1 MPPPLRSTP
10 DILVLG
16 MHRSGTSALTRVL
29 AGAGAWVG
37 DDEEMLPAHPAD
49 NPTGYWERR
58 DIVAAHDEFLTAAGC
73 GWDRLAHFDYA
84 KVDDAARRDLRT
96 RLMDILGAIETQGR
110 PLVLK
115 DPRLCVTLPAWLDLL
130 PAAVPVIAVRDPREI
145 ASSIRR
151 SHRGVFATHYLVALW
166 EKYLRSALDAL
177 AGRRVLFVA
186 YARLVAD
193 PANQAARIL
202 TGLRHLGV
210 TGLAD
215 PSRELIAATIDARL
229 ARSPPRSNTLLTP
242 GQTALYGW
250 LERCACAAEPVPVAD
265 VPGGLGPDQTL
276 AEYEEAAAWLKQ
288 RTRESVLAE
297 ITQRLAA
304 VEAATEHQRTAMLT
318 QIQLLGQQ
326 VAATGVALEQS
337 RAEATAARAEIERLG
352 GEIGHQHELATAL
365 ERGRAAAHAAV
376 DAMRASL
383 SWRLTAP
390 LRGLG
395 ALALASLHG
404 CEQGLYR
411 LYYALP
417 GFDADRKRA
426 AIVSLHQHAP
436 WLTGRTE
443 SYRMYQLERDIEARR
458 DHQQR
463 CNRQSAM
470 TAVAAMS
477 TRPLISIVMP
487 VHDVD
492 PRWLHEATDSVRN
505 QFYPHW
511 ELCIVDDASARAET
525 RAALSAIANLRD
537 QRIRMSRLDDNA
549 GIAGA
554 SNAALAMASGE
565 YVGLLDHDDVLARD
579 ALLEMARVIVADA
592 PDLLYSD
599 EDKLDENGGHVEP
612 NFKPDFSPDYLLSN
626 NYICHFLVIRREL
639 LDRIGAF
646 RVGFDGAQDYDLVL
660 RASEMAHHIAH
671 VPLVLYHWRKATNST
686 AGSIEAKPA
695 AVEAGR
701 RAVDDA
707 LARRGIRGRAQHGP
721 FAATY
726 TVRRTLAERPLIS
739 IIVPFRDKPDLLRAC
754 FESVLET
761 STYAAF
767 ELIGIDN
774 GSTGS
779 STQELMRELTTRDRR
794 IRFERY
800 DAPFNYSAINNFGVR
815 HARGEY
821 LLFLNN
827 DTRVIAPDWL
837 EAMLEQSARPE
848 VAVVGAKLLYE
859 DTTIQHAGVI
869 AGLNGV
875 AGHAHLGLPRDYP
888 GYFAKTQLIH
898 NVSAVTFAC
907 AMTRRK
913 VFDEL
918 GGLDEC
924 DLTIAFNDIDYCL
937 RARERGYLVVYT
949 PLAELYHY
957 ESKSRG
963 SDFKDDATHDRF
975 LTEVAFMQRRHATLL
990 RDGDPYYNPNL
1001 SLLRGYEPAIDYV
1014 AGLPP

>member
-1 MPPPLRSTP
+1 MPIPRRPIH

-16 MHRSGTSALTRVL
+16 MHRSGTSVLVRALTHMGGW
-29 AGAGAWVG
+29 AG
-37 DDEEMLPAHPAD
+37 DDAALLPAHSAD

-58 DIVAAHDEFLTAAGC
+58 DIVTAHDEFLADAGFS
-73 GWDRLAHFDYA
+73 WNRLAHFDYA
-84 KVDDAARRDLRT
+84 RVDEAVRRVLRT
-96 RLMDILGAIETQGR
+96 RLTDLLGAIDTRGR

-115 DPRLCVTLPAWLDLL
+115 DPRLCVTLPVWLDLL
-130 PAAVPVIAVRDPREI
+130 PLAVPVIAVRDPREI

-177 AGRRVLFVA
+177 AGRKVLFVE

-193 PANQAARIL
+193 PANEAARIV
-202 TGLRHLGV
+202 TGLRQLGV
-210 TGLAD
+210 TGLVD
-215 PSRELIAATIDARL
+215 PSPESIDSTIDARL
-229 ARSPPRSNTLLTP
+229 ARSSPRSSTLLTP
-242 GQTALYGW
+242 GQTALYEW
-250 LERCACAAEPVPVAD
+250 LGRRTHAAGPESVID
-265 VPGGLGPDQTL
+265 VPAGPGSDQTL

-288 RTRESVLAE
+288 RTRESVMAD
-297 ITQRLAA
+297 IKQRLAS

-318 QIQLLGQQ
+318 QIQSLGQQ
-326 VAATGVALEQS
+326 VAATGIALEQS
-337 RAEATAARAEIERLG
+337 RAEAAAARTEIERLG
-352 GEIGHQHELATAL
+352 GEIGHQREFAAAL

-395 ALALASLHG
+395 ALTLSAWHG
-404 CEQGLYR
+404 CEQALYR

-463 CNRQSAM
+463 CDRQSAM
-470 TAVAAMS
+470 TTLAAMS

-492 PRWLHEATDSVRN
+492 PRWLHEATDSVRS
-505 QFYPHW
+505 QFYPNW

-525 RAALSAIANLRD
+525 RAALQAIADLRD

-554 SNAALAMASGE
+554 SNAALAMANGE
-565 YVGLLDHDDVLARD
+565 YVGLLDHDDMLARD
-579 ALLEMARVIVADA
+579 ALLEMARVIATDA

-599 EDKLDENGGHVEP
+599 EDKLDEAGGHVEP

-626 NYICHFLVIRREL
+626 NYICHFLVFRREL
-639 LDRIGAF
+639 LDRIGGF
-646 RVGFDGAQDYDLVL
+646 RTGFDGAQDYDLVL
-660 RASEMAHHIAH
+660 RASEVARHIAH

-726 TVRRTLAERPLIS
+726 TVRRALAERPLVS

-761 STYAAF
+761 STYTDF

-774 GSTGS
+774 GSSGPATRA
-779 STQELMRELTTRDRR
+779 LMRELTARDRR
-794 IRFERY
+794 VRFESY
-800 DAPFNYSAINNFGVR
+800 DAPFNYSVINNFGVR
-815 HARGEY
+815 RARGEH

-837 EAMLEQSARPE
+837 GAMLEQSARPE

-859 DTTIQHAGVI
+859 DATIQHAGVI

-875 AGHAHLGLPRDYP
+875 AGHAHLGLPRDHP
-888 GYFAKTQLIH
+888 GYFAKPQLIH

-907 AMTRRK
+907 AMTRRG

-918 GGLDEC
+918 GGLDER

-963 SDFKDDATHDRF
+963 SDFKDDVTHGRF
-975 LTEVAFMQRRHATLL
+975 LAEVAYMQRRHATLL
-990 RDGDPYYNPNL
+990 HDGDPYYNPNL
-1001 SLLRGYEPAIDYV
+1001 SLLRSYEPAIDYV